1 MPSVL
6 PLLGVSL
13 LPALLVLAMAC
24 FSLSRE
30 EESVRLPTGTLPRPP
45 MVRETPTIAVRLS
58 RQGAVTLAGQAIADD
73 DLAAAWQRERGALR
87 LLGFEP
93 SQATVVVRADRGR
106 AHRQGPEL
114 IEEAQEAGSHAV
126 RAAGCD
132 ACRSQDATRT
142 ETMKFA
148 ANQRHWWTRGAA
160 THEHSLEGR
169 WLPLLGLGGLLMAL
183 IFSAWRFGPAAEEV
197 PGDASAA
204 ANDAGP
210 ADFHQLPAIQIRLR
224 ADAAGRL
231 ASIACNGR
239 PVKDVADLRAQIR
252 AFLGPAAAD
261 ATVEAELDC
270 DGHLRYE
277 HTQQIIAAISAC
289 PAADGRTMVPLV
301 DRVKFSPR
309 KK

>member
-1 MPSVL
+1 M
-6 PLLGVSL
+6 
-13 LPALLVLAMAC
+13 
-24 FSLSRE
+24 
-30 EESVRLPTGTLPRPP
+30 
-45 MVRETPTIAVRLS
+45 
-58 RQGAVTLAGQAIADD
+58 
-73 DLAAAWQRERGALR
+73 
-87 LLGFEP
+87 
-93 SQATVVVRADRGR
+93 
-106 AHRQGPEL
+106 
-114 IEEAQEAGSHAV
+114 
-126 RAAGCD
+126 
-132 ACRSQDATRT
+132 
-142 ETMKFA
+142 
-148 ANQRHWWTRGAA
+148 
-160 THEHSLEGR
+160 
-169 WLPLLGLGGLLMAL
+169 

-197 PGDASAA
+197 PGDTSAA

-210 ADFHQLPAIQIRLR
+210 ADFHQLPAVQIRLR

-231 ASIACNGR
+231 ASIAFNGR

-309 KK
+309 RK